1 MDFIKSKMGIL
12 TIIIC
17 ALLLAA
23 VVWFCLDAASR
34 PAQPDGTLVEYRPVT
49 AAAEVPS

>member
-1 MDFIKSKMGIL
+1 MDFIKSKIGIL

-23 VVWFCLDAASR
+23 VIWFCLDAAYR
-34 PAQPDGTLVEYRPVT
+34 PSQPDGTLVEYRPE
-49 AAAEVPS
+49 AAAEVAV